1 MLQMLKQNVKLLSML
16 GIALAISFGL
26 AGGIGGDRRRADDLP
41 PLRTQQGPVA
51 TLAPTSRVV
60 KPAVDVGAAF
70 TEVAS
75 RVTPG
80 VVRIE
85 SEFVLERS
93 RGGLL
98 GRRWRELGDS
108 VAPLEFGSG
117 TGFIV
122 SKDGYIVTNNHVV
135 EGADVIRVTLYD
147 KRSAVAMLVGR
158 DPTTDVA
165 LLKINGTDLPALMFG
180 DSDHAQVGEWVLA
193 IGNPGF
199 QGGFGSANT
208 LDFTVTSGIV
218 SAKGRPLRVLNSDDE
233 AGSLAIE
240 DFIQTDAVINPGNSG
255 GPMVNLHGE
264 VIGMNT
270 AIATTNGVNQGY
282 AFAVP
287 ANLVQRVIHD
297 LAEYG
302 HVRRPLLGVT
312 IDDVSQEDA
321 EVFGLPEISGVR
333 IDDFGQN
340 SPARQAGVQRGDVIV
355 TINGQKVERVG
366 QLQRVIAQNEPGE
379 FVDVGIIRYGT
390 RHNIRV
396 KLVEAEL
403 ETRPAPER
411 PRPVNGEGRLG
422 IEVVELTTAQAERYG
437 FAETGGAMIRQV
449 EPFSAAARKI
459 EHGTEPYRI
468 LEINRTSIESLRDAQ
483 KLLRQMKSGAIVSLV
498 LQRPSGEIRIFNIRV
513 P

>member
-26 AGGIGGDRRRADDLP
+26 AGGIGGGRRRAEDLP
-41 PLRTQQGPVA
+41 PLRTQGPVA
-51 TLAPTSRVV
+51 TVAPTSRVV
-60 KPAVDVGAAF
+60 KPAVDVAAAF

-75 RVTPG
+75 TVTPG

-85 SEFVLERS
+85 SEFVVDRP
-93 RGGLL
+93 RRTPF

-108 VAPLEFGSG
+108 IAPLEFGSG

-135 EGADVIRVTLYD
+135 EGADVIRVTLFD

-165 LLKINGTDLPALMFG
+165 LLKINGTDLPALTFG
-180 DSDHAQVGEWVLA
+180 DSDNSEVGEWVLA

-208 LDFTVTSGIV
+208 LDFTVTSGII

-255 GPMVNLHGE
+255 GPLVNLQGA

-270 AIATTNGVNQGY
+270 AIATSNGVNQGY
-282 AFAVP
+282 GFAVP
-287 ANLVQRVIHD
+287 SNLVQRVIHD

-333 IDDFGQN
+333 VDDFGQN
-340 SPARQAGVQRGDVIV
+340 SPARQAGMRRGDVIV
-355 TINGQKVERVG
+355 SINGQKVERVG
-366 QLQRVIAQNEPGE
+366 QLQRVVAQNKPGE
-379 FVDVGIIRYGT
+379 FVDVGIVRYGV

-396 KLVEAEL
+396 KLTEAEL
-403 ETRPAPER
+403 ETRPAPAR
-411 PRPVNGEGRLG
+411 RGPAMGEGRLG
-422 IEVVELTTAQAERYG
+422 IEVVELTRAQAERYG
-437 FAETGGAMIRQV
+437 FAEPGGAMIRQI

-468 LEINRTSIESLRDAQ
+468 LEINRTAIKSLRDAQ
-483 KLLRQMKSGAIVSLV
+483 RLLRQMKSGDIVSLV
-498 LQRPSGEIRIFNIRV
+498 LQRPAGEIRIFNIRV

>member
-1 MLQMLKQNVKLLSML
+1 MLDMLKQNAKLLSML
-16 GIALAISFGL
+16 GIALAISIGL
-26 AGGIGGDRRRADDLP
+26 AGGVGGNRRQVNELP
-41 PLRTQQGPVA
+41 PLRTQGPMPAV
-51 TLAPTSRVV
+51 APTSRVV
-60 KPAVDVGAAF
+60 KPAIDVGAAF

-75 RVTPG
+75 TVTPS

-85 SEFVLERS
+85 SEFVVDRP
-93 RGGLL
+93 RGPF
-98 GRRWRELGDS
+98 GRRWRQLGDS
-108 VAPLEFGSG
+108 IAPLEFGSG

-147 KRSAVAMLVGR
+147 KRSAVALLVGR

-165 LLKINGTDLPALMFG
+165 LLKINGTDLPALTFG
-180 DSDHAQVGEWVLA
+180 DSDQSEVGEWVLA

-240 DFIQTDAVINPGNSG
+240 DFIQTDAVVNPGNSG
-255 GPMVNLHGE
+255 GPLVNLRGE

-287 ANLVQRVIHD
+287 SNLVQRVIHD
-297 LAEYG
+297 LAEFG
-302 HVRRPLLGVT
+302 QVRRPLLGVT

-333 IDDFGQN
+333 VDDFGQN
-340 SPARQAGVQRGDVIV
+340 SPAQQAGMQRGDVIV
-355 TINGQKVERVG
+355 SINGQRVERVG
-366 QLQRVIAQNEPGE
+366 QLQRVIAQNKPGDI
-379 FVDVGIIRYGT
+379 VDVGIVRYGT
-390 RHNIRV
+390 RHTLRV
-396 KLVEAEL
+396 KLTEAAL

-411 PRPVNGEGRLG
+411 ARSAAGEGRLG
-422 IEVVELTTAQAERYG
+422 IEVVELTRTQAERYG
-437 FAETGGAMIRQV
+437 FAEAGGAMIRQV

-468 LEINRTSIESLRDAQ
+468 LEINRTPIASLRDAQ
-483 KLLRQMKSGAIVSLV
+483 RILRQMKSGDIVSLV
-498 LQRPSGEIRIFNIRV
+498 LQRPGGEIRFFNIRV

>member
-1 MLQMLKQNVKLLSML
+1 MLQIVKQNVKLLSMI
-16 GIALAISFGL
+16 GIALAISVGL
-26 AGGIGGDRRRADDLP
+26 AGGIGGDRGRPGDLP
-41 PLRTQQGPVA
+41 PLRTQGPVA
-51 TLAPTSRVV
+51 TVAPTSRLV
-60 KPAVDVGAAF
+60 KPAADIGAAF

-75 RVTPG
+75 KVTPG

-85 SEFVLERS
+85 SEFVLEPPR
-93 RGGLL
+93 RGPF

-147 KRSAVAMLVGR
+147 KRSTSAMLVGR

-165 LLKINGTDLPALMFG
+165 LLKINGTDLPALSFG
-180 DSDHAQVGEWVLA
+180 NSDDAAVGEWVLA

-218 SAKGRPLRVLNSDDE
+218 SAKGRPLRVLNGDDE

-240 DFIQTDAVINPGNSG
+240 DFLQTDAVINPGNSG
-255 GPMVNLHGE
+255 GPLVNLRGE

-297 LAEYG
+297 LAQHG

-321 EVFGLPEISGVR
+321 EVFGLPDISGVR
-333 IDDFGQN
+333 VDDFGEE
-340 SPARQAGVQRGDVIV
+340 SPARQAGLQRGDVIV
-355 TINGQKVERVG
+355 TINGQRVERVG
-366 QLQRVIAQNEPGE
+366 QLQRVVAQNAPGD
-379 FVDVGIIRYGT
+379 FVDVGIVRYGT

-396 KLVEAEL
+396 KLMEAAL
-403 ETRPAPER
+403 ETRPAPAR
-411 PRPVNGEGRLG
+411 PRPAMGAGRLG
-422 IEVVELTTAQAERYG
+422 IEVVDLTRTEAERYG
-437 FAETGGAMIRQV
+437 FDEAGGAMIRQV

-468 LEINRTSIESLRDAQ
+468 LEINRTKVESLRDAQ
-483 KLLRQMKSGAIVSLV
+483 KLLRAMKSGDIVSLV
-498 LQRPSGEIRIFNIRV
+498 LQRPSGEIRMFNVRV